1 YIGKKNDSNDWEL
14 FPQNTINRWSTD
26 NNVLHHSMVPVSSV
40 VHTYYFHTREMLFQ
54 KRAMLSSI
62 IFVLVSLCF
71 FLLVH
76 GDGVTSID
84 YAEALNK
91 SLLYYEAQ
99 RSGELPIHQRVEWR
113 AYIFCAFRW

>member
-1 YIGKKNDSNDWEL
+1 MKKL
-14 FPQNTINRWSTD
+14 CYY
-26 NNVLHHSMVPVSSV
+26 LLGV
-40 VHTYYFHTREMLFQ
+40 VHSYYFHTREMPFHT
-54 KRAMLSSI
+54 RAMLSSI

-76 GDGVTSID
+76 GDGVITSID

-113 AYIFCAFRW
+113 AYSALSDGKEAGVR

>member
-1 YIGKKNDSNDWEL
+1 MKKL
-14 FPQNTINRWSTD
+14 CYY
-26 NNVLHHSMVPVSSV
+26 LLGV
-40 VHTYYFHTREMLFQ
+40 VHSYYFHTREMLFH

-62 IFVLVSLCF
+62 IFVLVSQCF
-71 FLLVH
+71 LLLVH

-99 RSGELPIHQRVEWR
+99 RSRELPIHQRVEWR
-113 AYIFCAFRW
+113 AYSALSDGKESGVR